1 MNRFTYERP
10 RETAHAFALLAR
22 QTDAKWI
29 SGGTNLVDLMKLGVE
44 HPPML
49 VDTGALNLRELA
61 FDDNALRIGAGMR
74 MSEVIGDER
83 VAREFPVLVQAL
95 AAGASPQLRNMA
107 SIGGNLMQRTR
118 CPYFRDLATPCNK
131 RTPGTGC
138 SAIGGLTRRHAI
150 LGTSDAC
157 IAVHPSDLAVALV
170 AADARVHTASA
181 NGSMEIPIEQFYV
194 LPGERPDIETVLR
207 AEELIVAVS
216 VPRSGLMR
224 RSLYKKARDRA
235 SYDFALVSAAVA
247 VELRDHAIADV
258 RIALGGVATRPWRA
272 HRAEEVL
279 RGQRPSLDAFGEA
292 ASAELAQARTYAG
305 NEFKIPLASRLL
317 VRALSE
323 AAELR

>member
-1 MNRFTYERP
+1 MNRFTYERA
-10 RETAHAFALLAR
+10 RDAKHAFALIAQ

-29 SGGTNLVDLMKLGVE
+29 SGGTNLIDLMKLGIE
-44 HPPML
+44 QPPML
-49 VDTGALNLRELA
+49 VDVNALGLRELA
-61 FDDNALRIGAGMR
+61 FDEHAVRIGAGLR

-131 RTPGTGC
+131 RTPGAGC

-170 AADARVHTASA
+170 AADARIHTASS
-181 NGSMEIPIEQFYV
+181 NGALEIPVEQFYV

-207 AEELIVAVS
+207 ADELIVAVT

-224 RSLYKKARDRA
+224 RSLYKKVRDRA
-235 SYDFALVSAAVA
+235 SYDFALVSVAVA
-247 VELRDHAIADV
+247 LEVRDGVAGDV
-258 RIALGGVATRPWRA
+258 RIALGGVGTRPWRA
-272 HRAEEVL
+272 HRAEEAL
-279 RGQRPSLDAFGEA
+279 RGQRLSVDAFREA
-292 ASAELAQARTYAG
+292 AAAELEQARAYG
-305 NEFKIPLASRLL
+305 SNEFKIPLASRLI

-323 AAELR
+323 AVELP